1 MMTSMPCCGKS
12 LLLKRITMT
21 EIVNRPAAAVD
32 IADLTADQK
41 RALLSR
47 LLREKAEL
55 SASTH
60 PLSFGQRSL
69 WFLYNLA
76 PGSPAYT
83 ITYAG
88 RIRGEL
94 DVPALECAVQALVDR
109 NAVLRTTYAVR
120 DGQPVQL
127 VHPHWRVRM
136 DRHDVDPEESDL
148 QDWIRRESNRPFDLE
163 IGPVFRL
170 TLLRR
175 GPQDHILLLVMH
187 HIAVDFWSIDILLD
201 ELRLLYAAEH
211 GGDIPAACPLRYVD
225 HVNRQISAMESDEWE
240 HHWDYWQKQL
250 AGDLPV
256 AELPTDRPRRVAQTY
271 RGAVHRFTVD
281 AELTDGLKQTGR
293 AAGATPY
300 MTLLAAY
307 ATLLHRYNGQDDLL
321 IGSPF
326 ACREYAGLQELVG
339 YVANP
344 LALRTDLSGDPTFMS
359 LLNRVKHMV
368 LDALWHQ
375 EYPFASLVER
385 LGPVRDPSRA
395 PLFQVSFAWEQ
406 FRRFE
411 DRARDS
417 DDRATLSLTS
427 VHIGQGG
434 APDDLMML
442 VGDVDGELI
451 CAFQYNTDLFDRST
465 VDRMVGHFTTLLR
478 GIVDDPARQLSALPF
493 LTESELREQAEWN
506 DTAVHYDA
514 PDCLHEIVAQTAQR
528 RPAAVALSCEDREL
542 TYAELEARA
551 YALAHRLQSMGVGP
565 NTIIPVALERSEDL
579 VVALL
584 AALKAGGA
592 FMPID
597 PAQPMSR
604 MAAILSNA
612 PDAPVCITHERHLQK
627 LETFP
632 GQPLCLDIPPKP
644 LPPDAVPNYVA
655 TTSADLAYVIHTS
668 GSTGVPKGALNTHGG
683 IRNRLLWMQQADPL
697 TAEDRVFQQTPVTFD
712 VSVLEIFWPLIAGA
726 QLVMAKPEGHKDVEY
741 VVRTI
746 AEKAVTAAF
755 FVPTMLRSFLAVPSV
770 TDCVALRRV
779 SCGGEPVPYELTQRF
794 HATLD
799 AELWNEYGPAE
810 AAVTATYFRCERGA
824 SGPVVPIG
832 RPIANVRVVLLD
844 AHGQQV
850 PVGVPG
856 ELFIGGAGVGRGY
869 LNRPDAT
876 AANFVPD
883 LFADVPGQMNY
894 RTGDLARYLPDGN
907 IEYLGR
913 LDDQVKVRGVRIE
926 LGEVEAGLSEH
937 PAVRENVVV
946 VGKDSRGNT
955 RLVAHIVAAGA
966 DVPTTAELRRF
977 LAERLPAAMV
987 PAMFCAADAL
997 PRTPGGKV
1005 DRRALVAA
1013 AEAAPVEVHE
1023 FVAPRTA
1030 AEQVLAGIWRE
1041 VLDLDRVG
1049 IHDDFFSLGGCSTHS
1064 MEVTVK
1070 AEAAGLPL
1078 TPEAVFVYSTIAELA
1093 AEYDRVADDA
1103 AEPEQQMDAEKDR
1116 HAVELSSAQES
1127 QRDVAEDELA
1137 APAPA
1142 PSAPVVRR
1150 QTQNTVIE
1158 SVGTYLPAEAVST
1171 DAVLAGCTAE
1181 IGIPLE
1187 RLTGIKSRRV
1197 AGRGEFSIDLARQ
1210 AMDDC
1215 LARSSHGEK
1224 DIDLVIACNISRCD
1238 GPEYKFM
1245 FEPGTAAR
1253 LREQSGLTNAIA
1265 FDISNACAGMWTG
1278 ITVADAFLRT
1288 GSVQR
1293 ALVVSGEYIT
1303 HLTDTAQKEI
1313 EGPIDSRLACLTLG
1327 DAGAAVI
1334 LERGA
1339 NDRVGF
1345 HDIDMATLGAYS
1357 KLCVA
1362 KTTDGP
1368 HGGAVMF
1375 TDSIAGTAVAVRA
1388 AVPYVAAVMRR
1399 HGWRPQTADHIVIHQ
1414 TSESSLNDA
1423 MLGINRVFG
1432 KSAAHPGNTIFNLA
1446 ERGNTATTS
1455 HWVALKDH
1463 ILGNR
1468 IQSGD
1473 RTVFG
1478 ISGSGQTVGAAL
1490 YTFDD
1495 LPDRLRRG
1503 SKGKRSRDVSAGN
1516 RRLPEPPALPRV
1528 AIAGVGT
1535 VAPDQAANQGS
1546 VRNAVQAAKACLEST
1561 GLDPSALGLL
1571 IHAGVYRDEFISE
1584 PAIAAFIAGDIGAN
1598 EDIHGAD
1605 GTKTLAFDV
1614 MNGGVGFLNAC
1625 HVATQMIGAGKVENA
1640 MVVAS
1645 EVENNTPDSGHQLLG
1660 VSETGSAAIL
1670 SRTDGTAGFG
1680 RFVFHH
1686 DPEHADALST
1696 YTRHDGRRTWL
1707 QIERDPKLSAYY
1719 LDCVPAAVEELFRLE
1734 GLHCSDITHVFPPFL
1749 HRADRAELASRI
1761 GIDPSRFV
1769 ELSADCDPFT
1779 SSLPQGLAH
1788 AWGSRLVKPGD
1799 IGLIVSVGSGLQAGC
1814 TTYRF

>member
-1 MMTSMPCCGKS
+1 MTDVLNGP
-12 LLLKRITMT
+12 
-21 EIVNRPAAAVD
+21 VVD
-32 IADLTADQK
+32 ISGLSADEK

-47 LLREKAEL
+47 LLREKADK

-69 WFLYNLA
+69 WFMYNLA

-88 RIRGEL
+88 RISGEL
-94 DVPALECAVQALVDR
+94 DVTALERAVQALVDR
-109 NAVLRTTYAVR
+109 NAILRTTYAVR
-120 DGQPVQL
+120 EGQPVQL

-136 DRHDVDPEESDL
+136 ARHDLGPDESELD
-148 QDWIRRESNRPFDLE
+148 DWIRRESNRPFDLE

-175 GPQDHILLLVMH
+175 GPHEHVLLLVMH
-187 HIAVDFWSIDILLD
+187 HIAVDFWSIDVMLD
-201 ELRLLYAAEH
+201 ELRMLYAAQH
-211 GGDIPAACPLRYVD
+211 GAEMPAPCPERYVD
-225 HVNRQISAMESDEWE
+225 HVDRQIRSLEGDAGERL
-240 HHWDYWQKQL
+240 WDYWRQQL
-250 AGDLPV
+250 AGDLPITQ
-256 AELPTDRPRRVAQTY
+256 LPTDRPRRAAQTY
-271 RGAVHRFTVD
+271 RGAVHRFTLED
-281 AELTDGLKQTGR
+281 ELTADLKKTGR
-293 AAGATPY
+293 AAGTTPY
-300 MTLLAAY
+300 VTLLAAY
-307 ATLLHRYNGQDDLL
+307 ATLLHRYNGQDELL

-326 ACREYAGLQELVG
+326 ACREQRGLQEVVG
-339 YVANP
+339 YLANP
-344 LALRTDLSGDPTFMS
+344 VVLRADLHGDPTFTA
-359 LLNRVKHMV
+359 LLGRVKHTV
-368 LDALWHQ
+368 FGALRHQ
-375 EYPFASLVER
+375 DYPFSLLVER
-385 LGPVRDPSRA
+385 LRPVRDPSHA

-406 FRRFE
+406 FRRFRDRLDAADP
-411 DRARDS
+411 DRAALD
-417 DDRATLSLTS
+417 LKS
-427 VHIGQGG
+427 VHIAQGG

-442 VGDVDGELI
+442 VGELDGKLI
-451 CAFQYNTDLFDRST
+451 CALQYNTDLFDHT
-465 VDRMVGHFTTLLR
+465 TIERMAGHFTTLLR
-478 GIVDDPARQLSALPF
+478 GIVADPDATLSALPV
-493 LTESELREQAEWN
+493 LTEAEHREQTAWN
-506 DTAVHYDA
+506 ETEVHFDA
-514 PDCLHEIVAQTAQR
+514 PDGLHEMVAETAR
-528 RPAAVALSCEDREL
+528 RSPTAIAVSCADREL
-542 TYAELEARA
+542 TYAELDRQAE
-551 YALAHRLQSMGVGP
+551 ALAHRLQGMGVGP
-565 NTIIPVALERSEDL
+565 DTIVPVVLDRSEDL

-597 PAQPMSR
+597 PAQPSNR
-604 MAAILSNA
+604 IAAILSNA
-612 PDAPVCITHERHLQK
+612 PAAPVCITHERHLD
-627 LETFP
+627 LLTPFA
-632 GQPLCLDIPPKP
+632 GQSLCLDLAPTS
-644 LPPDAVPNYVA
+644 VA
-655 TTSADLAYVIHTS
+655 EYARAAPAGATPASLAYVIHTS

-697 TAEDRVFQQTPVTFD
+697 TADDRVLQQTPVTFD

-726 QLVMAKPEGHKDVEY
+726 RLIIAKPAAHKDIKY
-741 VVRTI
+741 LVRTI
-746 AEKAVTAAF
+746 ADESVTAAF
-755 FVPTMLRSFLAVPSV
+755 FVPTMLSSLLAEPDV

-779 SCGGEPVPYELTQRF
+779 SCGGELVPYELTQRF
-794 HATLD
+794 HAKLN

-810 AAVTATYFRCERGA
+810 TAVTATYYHCKRGA
-824 SGPVVPIG
+824 SGPTVPIG
-832 RPIANVRVVLLD
+832 RPIANVRIHLLD
-844 AHGQQV
+844 THGRPV

-856 ELFIGGAGVGRGY
+856 ELFIGGIGVGRGY
-869 LNRPDAT
+869 LNRPDAM
-876 AANFVPD
+876 AASFITDPFGD
-883 LFADVPGQMNY
+883 EPGQPMY

-913 LDDQVKVRGVRIE
+913 IDDQVKVRGVRIE
-926 LGEVEAGLSEH
+926 LGDVEAALVKH
-937 PAVRENVVV
+937 PAVRENAVVA
-946 VGKDSRGNT
+946 GKDGRGNT
-955 RLVAHIVAAGA
+955 RLVAHFVAAG
-966 DVPTTAELRRF
+966 DEVPSTAELRRF
-977 LAERLPAAMV
+977 LGDQLPAAMV
-987 PAMFCAADAL
+987 PAVFSVTEAL
-997 PRTPGGKV
+997 PRTPGGKM

-1013 AEAAPVEVHE
+1013 AEAAPLEEQE
-1023 FVAPRTA
+1023 FVAARTP
-1030 AEQVLAGIWRE
+1030 AEKLLAKIWCE
-1041 VLDLDRVG
+1041 VLDVDRVG
-1049 IHDDFFSLGGCSTHS
+1049 VHDDFFALGGCSTHS

-1070 AEAAGLPL
+1070 AEAAGMPL
-1078 TPEAVFVYSTIAELA
+1078 TPEAVFVCSTIAELA
-1093 AEYDRVADDA
+1093 AEYGRVADD
-1103 AEPEQQMDAEKDR
+1103 DAEVTDVADLPSSGTNG
-1116 HAVELSSAQES
+1116 HEVESDGAEVELATLSSVPPVPTVAQ
-1127 QRDVAEDELA
+1127 
-1137 APAPA
+1137 
-1142 PSAPVVRR
+1142 
-1150 QTQNTVIE
+1150 QTRNTVIE
-1158 SVGTYLPAEAVST
+1158 SVGTYLPAETVST
-1171 DAVLAGCTAE
+1171 DAVLAGCTVE
-1181 IGIPLE
+1181 VGIPLE

-1215 LARSSHGEK
+1215 LARSSHGAE

-1238 GPEYKFM
+1238 GPGHKFM
-1245 FEPGTAAR
+1245 FEPGTAVR
-1253 LREQSGLTNAIA
+1253 LRDQCGLANAIA

-1278 ITVADAFLRT
+1278 VNVADAFLKT
-1288 GSVQR
+1288 GLVQR

-1313 EGPIDSRLACLTLG
+1313 EGPMDSRLACLTLG

-1334 LERGA
+1334 LERGT

-1399 HGWRPQTADHIVIHQ
+1399 HGWRPQSADHIVIHQ

-1432 KSAAHPGNTIFNLA
+1432 KSAANPGNTIFNLA
-1446 ERGNTATTS
+1446 ERGNTASTS

-1473 RTVFG
+1473 RTIFG

-1503 SKGKRSRDVSAGN
+1503 SNGQRARDFSTG
-1516 RRLPEPPALPRV
+1516 RRPAELPAPPPVR
-1528 AIAGVGT
+1528 IAGVGAVPADESAT
-1535 VAPDQAANQGS
+1535 QGS
-1546 VRNAVQAAKACLEST
+1546 VQNAVHAARACLHDS
-1561 GLDPSALGLL
+1561 GLDPTALGVL

-1598 EDIHGAD
+1598 DDIQGAD

-1614 MNGGVGFLNAC
+1614 LNGGVGFLNAC
-1625 HVATQMIGAGKVENA
+1625 HVAVQMIGSGKVEHA

-1645 EVENNTPDSGHQLLG
+1645 EIENNTPESGHPLLG

-1670 SRTDGTAGFG
+1670 TNSDGTTGFG

-1696 YTRHDGRRTWL
+1696 YTRHDGMRTWL
-1707 QIERDPKLSAYY
+1707 QIDRDPKLMVHY
-1719 LDCVPAAVEELFRLE
+1719 LDCIPAAVEELLELE
-1734 GLHCSDITHVFPPFL
+1734 GLNRSEIALVFPPFL
-1749 HRADRAELASRI
+1749 PPADRTELARRI
-1761 GIDPSRFV
+1761 DIDRSRFV
-1769 ELSADCDPFT
+1769 ELPDDADSFT
-1779 SSLPQGLAH
+1779 SSVPLGLQH
-1788 AWGSRLVKPGD
+1788 AWQNKLVKRGD
-1799 IGLIVSVGSGLQAGC
+1799 IGLIVSVGSGLQVGC

>member
-1 MMTSMPCCGKS
+1 
-12 LLLKRITMT
+12 MT
-21 EIVNRPAAAVD
+21 EIVSRPAGSVD
-32 IADLTADQK
+32 IASLSADEK

-47 LLREKAEL
+47 LLRDKAEL

-69 WFLYNLA
+69 WFLYSLA

-88 RIRGEL
+88 QISGEL
-94 DVPALECAVQALVDR
+94 DVPALESAIQALVDR
-109 NAVLRTTYAVR
+109 NAILRTTYAVR

-136 DRHDVDPEESDL
+136 ARHDLGPDETEL
-148 QDWIRRESNRPFDLE
+148 EDWIRRESNRPFDLE

-175 GPQDHILLLVMH
+175 GPQEHILLLVMH
-187 HIAVDFWSIDILLD
+187 HIAVDFWSIDVMLD
-201 ELRLLYAAEH
+201 ELRLLYAAQH
-211 GGDIPAACPLRYVD
+211 GAELPTPCQERYVD
-225 HVNRQISAMESDEWE
+225 HVDRQIRALEGDAGERLWE
-240 HHWDYWQKQL
+240 YWRQQL
-250 AGDLPV
+250 AGDLPITQ
-256 AELPTDRPRRVAQTY
+256 LPTDRPRRVAQTY
-271 RGAVHRFTVD
+271 RGAVHRFSLD
-281 AELTDGLKQTGR
+281 DELTVGLKKTCR
-293 AAGATPY
+293 TAGTTPY
-300 MTLLAAY
+300 VTLLAAY
-307 ATLLHRYNGQDDLL
+307 AALLHRYNGQDELL

-326 ACREYAGLQELVG
+326 ACREGADQQELVG
-339 YVANP
+339 YLANP
-344 LALRTDLSGDPTFMS
+344 LVLRADLHGDPTFTT
-359 LLNRVKHMV
+359 LLGRLQQTVFG
-368 LDALWHQ
+368 ALRHQ
-375 EYPFASLVER
+375 EYPFSLLVER
-385 LGPVRDPSRA
+385 LRPVRDVSHA

-406 FRRFE
+406 FRRF
-411 DRARDS
+411 RDGQ
-417 DDRATLSLTS
+417 DAAKPEQTALHLSS
-427 VHIGQGG
+427 IHIAQGG

-442 VGDVDGELI
+442 VGELNGKLV
-451 CAFQYNTDLFDRST
+451 CALQYNTDLFDQAT
-465 VDRMVGHFTTLLR
+465 IERMAGHFEMMLG
-478 GIVDDPARQLSALPF
+478 GIVVNPDTRLSELPI
-493 LTESELREQAEWN
+493 LTEAELRDQAEWN
-506 DTAVHYDA
+506 DTRVHYNT
-514 PDCLHEIVAQTAQR
+514 PDCLHEIVAETAR
-528 RPAAVALSCEDREL
+528 RTPTAIAVSYEDREL
-542 TYAELEARA
+542 TYAELDRRA
-551 YALAHRLQSMGVGP
+551 ETLAHRLQSIGVGP
-565 NTIIPVALERSEDL
+565 DIIVPVVLERSEDL

-597 PAQPMSR
+597 PAQPTNR
-604 MAAILSNA
+604 IAAILSNA
-612 PDAPVCITHERHLQK
+612 PGAPVCITHERHLNHLAQF
-627 LETFP
+627 T
-632 GQPLCLDIPPKP
+632 GQPLCLD
-644 LPPDAVPNYVA
+644 LPPVVPVA
-655 TTSADLAYVIHTS
+655 DNAEAAPAGTTSASLAYVIHTS

-683 IRNRLLWMQQADPL
+683 IRNRLLCMQQADPL
-697 TAEDRVFQQTPVTFD
+697 TADDRVFQQTPVTFD

-726 QLVMAKPEGHKDVEY
+726 QLVIAKPEGHKDIKY

-746 AEKAVTAAF
+746 AEKSVTAAF
-755 FVPTMLRSFLAVPSV
+755 FVPTMLRSFLAESSV

-779 SCGGEPVPYELTQRF
+779 SCGGELVPYELTQRF
-794 HATLD
+794 HAILD

-810 AAVTATYFRCERGA
+810 AAVTATYFHCERGA
-824 SGPVVPIG
+824 PGPTVPIG
-832 RPIANVRVVLLD
+832 RPIANVRVHLLD
-844 AHGQQV
+844 THGHPV

-876 AANFVPD
+876 AASFVTDP
-883 LFADVPGQMNY
+883 FADDPGQVMY

-926 LGEVEAGLSEH
+926 LGEVEAGLAKH
-937 PAVRENVVV
+937 PGVRESAVVA
-946 VGKDSRGNT
+946 GKDGRGDT
-955 RLVAHIVAAGA
+955 RLVAHFVAADE
-966 DVPTTAELRRF
+966 DVPSTAELRRF
-977 LAERLPAAMV
+977 LVDQLPAAMV
-987 PAMFCAADAL
+987 PADFCVTEAL

-1005 DRRALVAA
+1005 DRRALLAGA
-1013 AEAAPVEVHE
+1013 DTAPVGEHE
-1023 FVAPRTA
+1023 FVAPRTS
-1030 AEQVLAGIWRE
+1030 AEKLLAKIWCE
-1041 VLDLDRVG
+1041 VLDVDRVG
-1049 IHDDFFSLGGCSTHS
+1049 IHDDFFALGGCSTHS

-1070 AEAAGLPL
+1070 AEAAGMPL
-1078 TPEAVFVYSTIAELA
+1078 TPEAVFVCSTIADLA
-1093 AEYDRVADDA
+1093 AEYGRVADDGTEVA
-1103 AEPEQQMDAEKDR
+1103 QQPNPANNGHHVERDEKPDVVSEQ
-1116 HAVELSSAQES
+1116 LSAPTP
-1127 QRDVAEDELA
+1127 VV
-1137 APAPA
+1137 PAPA
-1142 PSAPVVRR
+1142 VSP
-1150 QTQNTVIE
+1150 QTRNTVIE
-1158 SVGTYLPAEAVST
+1158 SVGTYLPAEVVST
-1171 DAVLAGCTAE
+1171 EAVLAGCTAE
-1181 IGIPLE
+1181 ISIPLE

-1210 AMDDC
+1210 AIDDC
-1215 LARSSHGEK
+1215 LARSSHGAE

-1238 GPEYKFM
+1238 GPRHKFM

-1253 LREQSGLTNAIA
+1253 LRDQSGLTNAIA

-1278 ITVADAFLRT
+1278 INVADAFLKT
-1288 GSVQR
+1288 GLVQR

-1303 HLTDTAQKEI
+1303 HLTETAQKEI
-1313 EGPIDSRLACLTLG
+1313 EGPMDSRLACLTLG

-1339 NDRVGF
+1339 NSRVGF

-1375 TDSIAGTAVAVRA
+1375 TDSIAGTAVAVKA
-1388 AVPYVAAVMRR
+1388 AVPYVATVMRR

-1446 ERGNTATTS
+1446 ERGNTASTS

-1473 RTVFG
+1473 RMVFG

-1503 SKGKRSRDVSAGN
+1503 SNGKRAQDVSTGRPPA
-1516 RRLPEPPALPRV
+1516 EPPALPRV
-1528 AIAGVGT
+1528 RIAGVGT
-1535 VAPDQAANQGS
+1535 VPADASATQGS
-1546 VRNAVQAAKACLEST
+1546 VQNAIQAARACLANT
-1561 GLDPSALGLL
+1561 GLDATALGLL

-1598 EDIHGAD
+1598 DDIQGAD
-1605 GTKTLAFDV
+1605 GSKTLAFDV
-1614 MNGGVGFLNAC
+1614 LNGGVGFLNAC
-1625 HVATQMIGAGKVENA
+1625 HVATQMIGAGKVEHA

-1645 EVENNTPDSGHQLLG
+1645 EVENNTPESGQQLLG

-1670 SRTDGTAGFG
+1670 TNSGSTAGFG

-1696 YTRHDGRRTWL
+1696 YTRHDGVRTWL
-1707 QIERDPKLSAYY
+1707 QIDRDPKLTAHY
-1719 LDCVPAAVEELFRLE
+1719 LDCIPAAVEELLELE
-1734 GLHCSDITHVFPPFL
+1734 GLHRSDIAHVFPPFL
-1749 HRADRAELASRI
+1749 PAADRAELAKRFD
-1761 GIDPSRFV
+1761 IDSSRFV
-1769 ELSADCDPFT
+1769 DLPAESDPFT
-1779 SSLPQGLAH
+1779 SSLPQGLEY
-1788 AWGSRLVKPGD
+1788 AWQNRLVKPGD
-1799 IGLIVSVGSGLQAGC
+1799 IGLIVSVGSGLQVGC

>member
-1 MMTSMPCCGKS
+1 
-12 LLLKRITMT
+12 MT
-21 EIVNRPAAAVD
+21 EIMNRPAGSVH
-32 IADLTADQK
+32 IAGLSADEK

-47 LLREKAEL
+47 LLRDKAEL

-69 WFLYNLA
+69 WFMYNLA

-88 RIRGEL
+88 RISGEL
-94 DVPALECAVQALVDR
+94 DVPALERAAQALVDR
-109 NAVLRTTYAVR
+109 NAILRTTYALR

-136 DRHDVDPEESDL
+136 ARHDLGPDESELD
-148 QDWIRRESNRPFDLE
+148 DWIRRESNRPFDLE
-163 IGPVFRL
+163 IGPVIRL

-175 GPQDHILLLVMH
+175 GPKEHVLLLAMH
-187 HIAVDFWSIDILLD
+187 HIAVDFWSIDVVLD
-201 ELRLLYAAEH
+201 ELRLLYAAQFGAEL
-211 GGDIPAACPLRYVD
+211 PAPCPQRYVD
-225 HVNRQISAMESDEWE
+225 EVDRQLAMVEGEAGE
-240 HHWDYWQKQL
+240 RLWDYWRQQL
-250 AGDLPV
+250 AGDLPITQ
-256 AELPTDRPRRVAQTY
+256 LPTDRPRRVAQTY
-271 RGAVHRFTVD
+271 RGAVHRFTLD
-281 AELTDGLKQTGR
+281 DGLTAGLRKTGR
-293 AAGATPY
+293 AAGTTPY
-300 MTLLAAY
+300 MTLLGAY

-326 ACREYAGLQELVG
+326 ACREYAVLQELVG
-339 YVANP
+339 YLANP
-344 LALRTDLSGDPTFMS
+344 LVLRTDLHGDPTFIS
-359 LLNRVKHMV
+359 LLGRVKRTI
-368 LDALWHQ
+368 LGALQYQ
-375 EYPFASLVER
+375 EYPFAKLVER
-385 LGPVRDPSRA
+385 LRPVRDPSHA

-406 FRRFE
+406 FRRFDE
-411 DRARDS
+411 STDAADP
-417 DDRATLSLTS
+417 DGTALDMKS

-442 VGDVDGELI
+442 IGELDGKLI
-451 CAFQYNTDLFDRST
+451 CALQYNTDLFDQST
-465 VDRMVGHFTTLLR
+465 IERMAEHLTTLLR
-478 GIVDDPARQLSALPF
+478 GIVDDPEQRLSELPF
-493 LTESELREQAEWN
+493 LTEAEIAEQEEWN
-506 DTAVHYDA
+506 QTRVDYDA
-514 PDCLHEIVAQTAQR
+514 PDCLHEIVAETAR
-528 RPAAVALSCEDREL
+528 RSPTAIAVSYEDREL
-542 TYAELEARA
+542 TYAELDRRA
-551 YALAHRLQSMGVGP
+551 ETLAHRLQSMGVGRDAIVP
-565 NTIIPVALERSEDL
+565 IVLERSEDL

-597 PAQPMSR
+597 PAQPTNR
-604 MAAILSNA
+604 IAAILSNA
-612 PDAPVCITHERHLQK
+612 PGAPVCITHERHLDE
-627 LETFP
+627 LTSFE
-632 GQPLCLDIPPKP
+632 GQRLCLDLLAPVTA
-644 LPPDAVPNYVA
+644 DAVAAPSG
-655 TTSADLAYVIHTS
+655 TTSASLAYVIHTS

-697 TAEDRVFQQTPVTFD
+697 TGDDRVFQQTPVTFD
-712 VSVLEIFWPLIAGA
+712 VSVLEIFWPLVAGA
-726 QLVMAKPEGHKDVEY
+726 QLVIAKPDGHKDIKY
-741 VVRTI
+741 IVRTI
-746 AEKAVTAAF
+746 AEKSVTAAF
-755 FVPTMLRSFLAVPSV
+755 FVSTMLRAFLAEPSV

-779 SCGGEPVPYELTQRF
+779 SCGGELVPYELTQRF
-794 HATLD
+794 HAILN

-810 AAVTATYFRCERGA
+810 AAVTATYFHCKRGA
-824 SGPVVPIG
+824 SGPTVPIG
-832 RPIANVRVVLLD
+832 RPIANVRVHLLD
-844 AHGQQV
+844 AHGQRV
-850 PVGVPG
+850 PVGVPA

-869 LNRPDAT
+869 LNRPDAM
-876 AANFVPD
+876 AASFVADP
-883 LFADVPGQMNY
+883 FADEPGRLMY
-894 RTGDLARYLPDGN
+894 RTGDMARYLPGGA

-913 LDDQVKVRGVRIE
+913 FDDQVKVRGVRIE
-926 LGEVEAGLSEH
+926 LGEVEAGLAKH
-937 PAVRENVVV
+937 QGIRENAVVAA
-946 VGKDSRGNT
+946 KDGRGNT
-955 RLVAHIVAAGA
+955 CLVAHFVAAGE
-966 DVPTTAELRRF
+966 DVPRTADLRRF
-977 LAERLPAAMV
+977 LVDQLPAAMV
-987 PAMFCAADAL
+987 PAVFCVTEAL

-1005 DRRALVAA
+1005 DRRALTAA
-1013 AEAAPVEVHE
+1013 AEAAPVEEHE
-1023 FVAPRTA
+1023 FVAPRTP
-1030 AEQVLAGIWRE
+1030 AEKLIASIWCE
-1041 VLDLDRVG
+1041 VLDVDRVG
-1049 IHDDFFSLGGCSTHS
+1049 IHDDFFALGGCSTHS

-1078 TPEAVFVYSTIAELA
+1078 TPEAVFVYSTIADLA
-1093 AEYDRVADDA
+1093 AEFGRVAGDDTDDDTDDA
-1103 AEPEQQMDAEKDR
+1103 QP
-1116 HAVELSSAQES
+1116 
-1127 QRDVAEDELA
+1127 DVAEEECPA
-1137 APAPA
+1137 PVPVVQAPA
-1142 PSAPVVRR
+1142 VTQ
-1150 QTQNTVIE
+1150 QTPNTVIE
-1158 SVGTYLPAEAVST
+1158 SVGTYLPAEVVST
-1171 DAVLAGCTAE
+1171 AAVLAGCTAE

-1215 LARSSHGEK
+1215 LARSSHGAG

-1238 GPEYKFM
+1238 GPDHKFM
-1245 FEPGTAAR
+1245 FEPGTAVR
-1253 LREQSGLTNAIA
+1253 LRDQSGLTNAIA

-1278 ITVADAFLRT
+1278 INVADAFLKT
-1288 GSVQR
+1288 GLVQR

-1303 HLTDTAQKEI
+1303 HLTETAQKEI
-1313 EGPIDSRLACLTLG
+1313 EGPMDSRLACLTLG

-1388 AVPYVAAVMRR
+1388 AVPYVSSVMRR
-1399 HGWRPQTADHIVIHQ
+1399 HGWRPQSADHIIIHQ

-1446 ERGNTATTS
+1446 ERGNTASTS

-1503 SKGKRSRDVSAGN
+1503 SNGTRPQDLSSGRRSV
-1516 RRLPEPPALPRV
+1516 EPPALPRV
-1528 AIAGVGT
+1528 RIAGVGT
-1535 VAPDQAANQGS
+1535 ASADESATQSS
-1546 VRNAVQAAKACLEST
+1546 VQNAVQAAKTCLDNA
-1561 GLDPSALGLL
+1561 GLDATALGLI

-1598 EDIHGAD
+1598 DDIHGAD

-1614 MNGGVGFLNAC
+1614 LNGGVGFLNAC
-1625 HVATQMIGAGKVENA
+1625 HVATQMIGAGKVDHA

-1645 EVENNTPDSGHQLLG
+1645 EIENNTPESGHPLLG

-1670 SRTDGTAGFG
+1670 TVGDGTSGFG
-1680 RFVFHH
+1680 HFVFHH
-1686 DPEHADALST
+1686 DPEHADALET
-1696 YTRHDGRRTWL
+1696 YTRHDGMHTWL
-1707 QIERDPKLSAYY
+1707 QINRDPKLTAHY
-1719 LDCVPAAVEELFRLE
+1719 LDCIPAAIEELLELE
-1734 GLHCSDITHVFPPFL
+1734 GLHRSDIAHVFPPFL
-1749 HRADRAELASRI
+1749 STADRRELAKRTD
-1761 GIDPSRFV
+1761 IDGARFV
-1769 ELSADCDPFT
+1769 NPPAATDPFT
-1779 SSLPQGLAH
+1779 STLPQGLEH
-1788 AWGSRLVKPGD
+1788 AWQHRLVKPGD
-1799 IGLIVSVGSGLQAGC
+1799 IGLIVSVGSGLQVGC